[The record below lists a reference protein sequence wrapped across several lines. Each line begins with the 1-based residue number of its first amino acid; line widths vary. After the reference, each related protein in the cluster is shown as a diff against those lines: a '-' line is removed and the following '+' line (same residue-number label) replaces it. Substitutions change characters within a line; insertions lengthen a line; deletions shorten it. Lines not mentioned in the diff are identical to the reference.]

1 MSSIART
8 YYGDTSLVDA
18 LCKYNN
24 ISDPNKIIQG
34 QVIKI
39 PPKDVLKAQ

>member
-1 MSSIART
+1 D
-8 YYGDTSLVDA
+8 YYGDTSLVDK

-24 ISDPNKIIQG
+24 ITNPNLIKVD

-39 PPKDVLKAQ
+39 PPREVLEQQ